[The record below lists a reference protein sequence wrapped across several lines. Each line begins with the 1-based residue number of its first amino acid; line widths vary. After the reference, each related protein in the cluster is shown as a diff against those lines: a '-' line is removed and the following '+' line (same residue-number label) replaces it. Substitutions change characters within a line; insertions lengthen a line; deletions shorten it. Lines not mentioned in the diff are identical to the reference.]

1 MPFFRLVPGSLDF
14 PSPHLAGPDGLLA
27 IGGDFAPERLIV
39 SYSQGIFPWMVYSGE
54 PVWFSPD
61 PRMVLE
67 PKRLRVHRS
76 LAKVIRRG
84 AFEIRLDSAFPEVVR
99 QCSLVKR
106 PGQRGS
112 WITKRYIEGFTA
124 LFELGLAHS
133 VEAYSHGQLVGG
145 LYGLALGRVFF
156 GESMFAL
163 EPDASKVAFA
173 TFVRQLDLWG
183 FTLIDCQQETDHLR
197 RFGAE
202 PWPRA
207 TFLDALAKAVAPLPM
222 GGDAS
227 NPNDK
232 QNTEQD
238 HPADDLDPELDF
250 ARLGRIGRWSLELRG
265 WDGRLAADEEP
276 ATAQDVPV
284 TATVDRDAGEV

>member
-27 IGGDFAPERLIV
+27 IGGDFRPERLIS

-67 PKRLRVHRS
+67 PHRLYVQRS
-76 LAKVIRRG
+76 LSKVIRKG
-84 AFEIRLDSAFPEVVR
+84 AFRLTLDTAFADVVQRCREV
-99 QCSLVKR
+99 SR

-112 WITKRYIEGFTA
+112 WITRRYIDGFTA
-124 LFELGLAHS
+124 LHELGLAHS
-133 VEAYSHGQLVGG
+133 VESWVGDELVGG

-156 GESMFAL
+156 GESMFSL
-163 EPDASKVAFA
+163 RPDASKVAFA
-173 TFVRQLDLWG
+173 TFVTQLSRWG
-183 FTLIDCQQETDHLR
+183 YRLIDCQQETDHLR

-207 TFLDALAKAVAPLPM
+207 RFLEALGREVASAPARADSLPSEVLRIHEQLPAVALARV
-222 GGDAS
+222 
-227 NPNDK
+227 
-232 QNTEQD
+232 
-238 HPADDLDPELDF
+238 
-250 ARLGRIGRWSLELRG
+250 GRWQLELTG
-265 WDGRLAADEEP
+265 WDGRTDGATPPGPPGDEVGAGPDGVVDPE
-276 ATAQDVPV
+276 AT
-284 TATVDRDAGEV
+284 RD